1 MEQINDLYKPL
12 YLSILTLEKIFLP
25 VPSNKVIMDSFVPW
39 AGVMLQ
45 TFKQKDIVLFKQ
57 NKV

>member
-1 MEQINDLYKPL
+1 MEQINDLYKLLRLSNHPL
-12 YLSILTLEKIFLP
+12 ENIFLP

-39 AGVMLQ
+39 SGVMLQ
-45 TFKQKDIVLFKQ
+45 TLKQKDIVLFKQ

>member
-1 MEQINDLYKPL
+1 MKQINDLYKPL
-12 YLSILTLEKIFLP
+12 RLSNNTLENIVLP

-45 TFKQKDIVLFKQ
+45 TFKQKGIVLFK
-57 NKV
+57 